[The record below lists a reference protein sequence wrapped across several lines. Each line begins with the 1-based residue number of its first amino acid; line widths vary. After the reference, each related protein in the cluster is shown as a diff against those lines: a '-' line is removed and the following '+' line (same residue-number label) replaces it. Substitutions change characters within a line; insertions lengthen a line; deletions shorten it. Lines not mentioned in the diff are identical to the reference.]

1 MTFPTLAAAP
11 VPAAP
16 MPAWHPARLYAAAT
30 VGFLAL
36 VPPTVFALLVD
47 DRLRYGV
54 AIWVKPIKFE
64 VSLAV
69 FFATL
74 AVCARWLPAAT
85 AGGRGHGALATCVV
99 AATAVEM
106 AWILGAAALGTG
118 SHFNQSTPVAA
129 ALFALAGVLAVGFT
143 AATAVYGVAIWRSP
157 EGPRSPALRFG
168 VAAGLVLTFALT
180 VVFAATMARNGSHLV
195 PAGGSDAG
203 GLPGMGWSRTVGDLR
218 VAHFFGT
225 HAMQAVPAVA
235 LVAAAL
241 MPPRPATAATAAF
254 AVAWLAFSVAVFV
267 QALAGQP
274 FLPGTA

>member
-1 MTFPTLAAAP
+1 MTFPTLAAAS
-11 VPAAP
+11 VPAIA
-16 MPAWHPARLYAAAT
+16 PAWHPARLYAAAT
-30 VGFLAL
+30 LGFLAL

-47 DRLRYGV
+47 DRLLYGIP
-54 AIWVKPIKFE
+54 IWVKPIKFE

-74 AVCARWLPAAT
+74 AVFARWLPAAT
-85 AGGRGHGALATCVV
+85 AGGRGHGALAIFVV
-99 AATAVEM
+99 AATAAEM

-129 ALFALAGVLAVGFT
+129 VLFALAGVLAVGFT
-143 AATAVYGVAIWRSP
+143 AATAIYGVAIWRSP
-157 EGPRSPALRFG
+157 EGPRSPAVRLG

-203 GLPGMGWSRTVGDLR
+203 GLPGMGWSRTAGDLR
-218 VAHFFGT
+218 VAHFLGT
-225 HAMQAVPAVA
+225 HAMQAVPAAA

-241 MPPRPATAATAAF
+241 MPPRPAMAATAAF
-254 AVAWLAFSVAVFV
+254 AVAWIAFSVAVFG

-274 FLPGTA
+274 FLPGIA